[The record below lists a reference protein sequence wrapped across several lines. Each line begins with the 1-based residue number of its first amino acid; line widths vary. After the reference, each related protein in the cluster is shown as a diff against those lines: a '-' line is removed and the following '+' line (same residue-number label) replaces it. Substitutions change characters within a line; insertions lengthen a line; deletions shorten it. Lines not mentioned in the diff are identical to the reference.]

1 MLKHLAWLLLLLPV
15 SILRSQERTLP
26 ADFRQHNLSQ
36 FNASLLNPT
45 FALDWNRPNAM
56 SIWTRW
62 QWQTVDGD
70 PTTIFTNYTQLIT
83 SNAAAGVGFLQHNTG
98 TFLNTGLNLNY
109 VHAFPLENDIR
120 IFVGANVFGFR
131 EKLADDRFVPNP
143 DIDLPELEASNDF
156 ILTFSPAVRLQV
168 NQFNL
173 GLAIENAIDVNFSE
187 SGTGKG
193 DGGTAVV
200 GTISNDFPV
209 SLLNG
214 HGHSFV
220 RPMIYLKTIP
230 DEDAQFGINGLLST
244 SRFWAQGGY
253 NSFYGIS
260 GGVGV
265 TFANQFSIGGLIEKG
280 TDNALRDEKS
290 TFELILS
297 YHGVASDNRKKVVDF
312 DWEKD
317 DELARLRMQQEEV
330 RRQELEDQK
339 LEEENRRQEEENR
352 KQEEE
357 NRKLKEE
364 ERKQQEEEDRL
375 AAEQKR
381 IEQER
386 EAVEEQRKQDSIAA
400 AALDRARLLAEQKR
414 KDSIAKTQNEKVELQ
429 GNEKYEE
436 VASADGLEPGF
447 YLIANVFGTKK
458 YHDAFM
464 AKLTKDGLNP
474 KSFYRALNKYRYVY
488 LGRYNTMNEARRA
501 RDSKLDGKYP
511 DKTWIFRVR
520 AK

>member
-1 MLKHLAWLLLLLPV
+1 M
-15 SILRSQERTLP
+15 P

-45 FALDWNRPNAM
+45 FALDWNRPNAL

-70 PTTIFTNYTQLIT
+70 PTTIFTNYSQLIN
-83 SNAAAGVGFLQHNTG
+83 SNASAGVGFLQHNTG

-120 IFVGANVFGFR
+120 LFVGANVYGFR
-131 EKLADDRFVPNP
+131 EKLADDRFIPNP
-143 DIDLPELEASNDF
+143 DIELPELETTNDF
-156 ILTFSPAVRLQV
+156 ILTFSPAVHLQV

-173 GLAIENAIDVNFSE
+173 GLSIENAIEANFSE

-200 GTISNDFPV
+200 GTVSNDFPI
-209 SLLNG
+209 SLFNG
-214 HGHSFV
+214 SGPSLV
-220 RPMIYLKTIP
+220 RPMIYLKSIP
-230 DEDAQFGINGLLST
+230 DDDTQFGINGLLST
-244 SRFWAQGGY
+244 SRFWVQGGY

-280 TDNALRDEKS
+280 TDNTLRGEKS
-290 TFELILS
+290 TFELIIS
-297 YHGVASDNRKKVVDF
+297 YHGAASDDRKKVVDF

-317 DELARLRMQQEEV
+317 DELARLRMQEQEA
-330 RRQELEDQK
+330 RKLELENRKQVEVNRK
-339 LEEENRRQEEENR
+339 QVEVNRKLEEEARKQLEEENRLAAEQNR
-352 KQEEE
+352 
-357 NRKLKEE
+357 KEE
-364 ERKQQEEEDRL
+364 ERMALEEQ
-375 AAEQKR
+375 QKR
-381 IEQER
+381 
-386 EAVEEQRKQDSIAA
+386 DSITA
-400 AALDRARLLAEQKR
+400 AALNRAKLLAEQRR
-414 KDSIAKTQNEKVELQ
+414 KDSITKVQSENVEVQ

-436 VASADGLEPGF
+436 VTSAEGLEPGF

-458 YHDAFM
+458 YHDAFIT
-464 AKLTKDGLNP
+464 KLTKDGLNA
-474 KSFYRALNKYRYVY
+474 KSFYRSLNKYRYVY
-488 LGRYNTMNEARRA
+488 LGRYNTMSEARRA

-511 DKTWIFRVR
+511 EKTWIFRVR

>member
-1 MLKHLAWLLLLLPV
+1 MLKHLGWLLLLLSV

-26 ADFRQHNLSQ
+26 ADFRQHNLNQ
-36 FNASLLNPT
+36 FNASLFNPT

-62 QWQTVDGD
+62 QWQTIDGD
-70 PTTIFTNYTQLIT
+70 PTTIFANYTQLIH

-98 TFLNTGLNLNY
+98 TFLNTGLNLSY
-109 VHAFPLENDIR
+109 VHAFPLENGIR
-120 IFVGANVFGFR
+120 IFLGANVFGFS
-131 EKLADDRFVPNP
+131 EKLADDRFIPNP
-143 DIDLPELEASNDF
+143 DIELPELETTNDF

-168 NQFNL
+168 NQFDL
-173 GLAIENAIDVNFSE
+173 GLSIENAIDVNFSE
-187 SGTGKG
+187 RGAGKG
-193 DGGTAVV
+193 DGGTVVV
-200 GTISNDFPV
+200 GSIRNDFPV

-214 HGHSFV
+214 QGHSFV

-230 DEDAQFGINGLLST
+230 DEDTQFGIDGLLST
-244 SRFWAQGGY
+244 SRFWVQGGY

-260 GGVGV
+260 GGAGV

-280 TDNALRDEKS
+280 TYNTLRDEKS
-290 TFELILS
+290 TFELIIS
-297 YHGVASDNRKKVVDF
+297 YHGATADNRKKVVDF

-317 DELARLRMQQEEV
+317 DELARLRLQEEEA
-330 RRQELEDQK
+330 RKQELENQK
-339 LEEENRRQEEENR
+339 QEEENR

-357 NRKLKEE
+357 NKKLREE
-364 ERKQQEEEDRL
+364 ERKQLEEQNRL
-375 AAEQKR
+375 AAEQER
-381 IEQER
+381 QEQER
-386 EAVEEQRKQDSIAA
+386 LALEEQNKQDSIAA
-400 AALDRARLLAEQKR
+400 AALDRARLLAEQRR
-414 KDSIAKTQNEKVELQ
+414 KDSIAKVQNEKVELQ

-464 AKLTKDGLNP
+464 DKLTKDGLNP

-511 DKTWIFRVR
+511 EKTWIFRVR

>member
-70 PTTIFTNYTQLIT
+70 PTTIFTNYTQLIN

-109 VHAFPLENDIR
+109 VHAFPLENNIR
-120 IFVGANVFGFR
+120 IVVGANMFGFR
-131 EKLADDRFVPNP
+131 EKLADDRFIPNP
-143 DIDLPELEASNDF
+143 DIELPELETTNDF

-173 GLAIENAIDVNFSE
+173 GLSIENAIDVNFSE
-187 SGTGKG
+187 SASGRG

-209 SLLNG
+209 SLFNG
-214 HGHSFV
+214 LGQSFV
-220 RPMIYLKTIP
+220 RPLLYLKSVP
-230 DEDAQFGINGLLST
+230 DGDTQFGINGLLST
-244 SRFWAQGGY
+244 SSFWVQGGY

-280 TDNALRDEKS
+280 TDNTLRDEKS

-297 YHGVASDNRKKVVDF
+297 YHGAASDNRKKVVDF
-312 DWEKD
+312 DWEND
-317 DELARLRMQQEEV
+317 DELARLRMQEEEV
-330 RRQELEDQK
+330 RKQELENQK
-339 LEEENRRQEEENR
+339 QEAENKRQEEENR

-357 NRKLKEE
+357 NRKLKDEERRQLEE
-364 ERKQQEEEDRL
+364 ENRL
-375 AAEQKR
+375 AAELKR
-381 IEQER
+381 KEQER
-386 EAVEEQRKQDSIAA
+386 TAVEAKKKQDSIAA
-400 AALDRARLLAEQKR
+400 AALDTARLLAEQRR
-414 KDSIAKTQNEKVELQ
+414 KDSIAKVQNEKVELQ

-436 VASADGLEPGF
+436 VTSADGLEPGF

-464 AKLTKDGLNP
+464 TKLTKDGLNP
-474 KSFYRALNKYRYVY
+474 KSFFRALNKYRYVY